1 MSWTHTGW
9 YQLFPYIIQ
18 SIAVK
23 GARVEI
29 SKASDVLKT
38 QNSMALT
45 DQCIF
50 SCACINKT
58 GWDLRMKDYIPHCV

>member
-1 MSWTHTGW
+1 MSWIHTGW

-29 SKASDVLKT
+29 AKASNVLK
-38 QNSMALT
+38 NHMLKFNGAYRSMYL
-45 DQCIF
+45 
-50 SCACINKT
+50 
-58 GWDLRMKDYIPHCV
+58 